1 MTKSTERARHA
12 SKPKSAVRHRKNKKR
27 TGEAP
32 KPAEGHVGKTDIT
45 PEAFFLAWG
54 RRRKEALIEVLI
66 DSLDAAD
73 SDPDLEDG
81 GDAEPSLGSVSSCYG
96 GGDQTDWSDG
106 RGDDLE
112 DSGLGNDDLE
122 EVNEDSDGNPDNEP
136 SIGWT
141 AAEASRGVYS
151 GWGERTADLE
161 EDAGDSR
168 ECDPAEWGIA
178 DHDGL
183 LEQVAGHH
191 PGYGAA
197 GFARAAI

>member
-32 KPAEGHVGKTDIT
+32 KPAEGQVGKTDIT

-73 SDPDLEDG
+73 GDPDLEDG
-81 GDAEPSLGSVSSCYG
+81 GDREPDAG
-96 GGDQTDWSDG
+96 
-106 RGDDLE
+106 
-112 DSGLGNDDLE
+112 E
-122 EVNEDSDGNPDNEP
+122 EPEVENEHGDGNPDNEP